1 MRILITGHSGAVGS
15 RLAKRLEMEHEVVGI
30 DTKDGEN
37 LMTCKLPENIDLIY
51 HLAAHASVEESW
63 KDPVRN
69 MENITTT
76 VRLAH
81 AYPDV
86 PIIYASSCAVYDPAS
101 PYGFSK
107 KGGHD
112 YLQLFHPNSIICVFP
127 NIYGTGRSVVD
138 FFKGKDRVTIFGD
151 GMHRRD
157 YVHVDDIVEG
167 LVKAKKWD
175 SGVYHMGGGQ
185 IHTAVDFAEGKEV
198 NFQPERKE
206 AIESIIP
213 NTTPNWEPTINVMDY
228 LND

>member
-1 MRILITGHSGAVGS
+1 MRILITGHNGAVGS
-15 RLAKRLEMEHEVVGI
+15 RLAKKLEREHEIVGI
-30 DTKDGEN
+30 DTKNGEN
-37 LMTCKLPENIDLIY
+37 ILTCQLPEDIDLIY

-81 AYPDV
+81 AYPDTK
-86 PIIYASSCAVYDPAS
+86 IIYASSCATIDPAS

-112 YLQLFHPNSIICVFP
+112 YLKLFHPNSTICVFP

-138 FFKGKDRVTIFGD
+138 FFKGKDKVVIFGEGD
-151 GMHRRD
+151 HKRD

-167 LVKAKKWD
+167 LVKAKDWPV
-175 SGVYHMGGGQ
+175 GEYFMGGGQ
-185 IHTAVDFAEGKEV
+185 IHTAIDFAEGKEV
-198 NFQPERKE
+198 DFQPERKE
-206 AIESIIP
+206 AIESLIP
-213 NTTPNWEPTINVMDY
+213 NTTPNWSPSINVMDY
-228 LND
+228 LNG

>member
-1 MRILITGHSGAVGS
+1 MRILITGMSGAVGS
-15 RLAKRLEMEHEVVGI
+15 RLALKFLDDKIIGI
-30 DTKDGEN
+30 DTKDGQN
-37 LMTCKLPENIDLIY
+37 LLTCELPEDIDLVY

-81 AYPDV
+81 FYPNAK
-86 PIIYASSCAVYDPAS
+86 IIYASSCATINPAS

-112 YLQLFHPNSIICVFP
+112 YLKLFHSNSVICMFP

-138 FFKGKDRVTIFGD
+138 FFKGKDKVNIYGD
-151 GMHRRD
+151 GTHKRD

-167 LVKAKKWD
+167 LVKAKEWPAGEYALG
-175 SGVYHMGGGQ
+175 SGNV
-185 IHTAVDFAEGKEV
+185 HTVLELAEGKEV
-198 NFQPERKE
+198 VFLPERKE
-206 AIESIIP
+206 ATESLIP
-213 NTTPNWEPTINVMDY
+213 NTTPNWSAKIDVLEY
-228 LND
+228 LK